1 MSSSWHTTIGKA
13 AALFFQWDILMV
25 VFVFVFL
32 KGGGGNGVVIL
43 VSHGQLDCHQHIAG
57 RTNLPPLNIYKHTLL
72 GTLVCGLAEGVT
84 FPYVIFNMHFLIFFY
99 IIINFYYQ

>member
-1 MSSSWHTTIGKA
+1 MAYDHRQSSSLVFPMGHSDGGFCFC
-13 AALFFQWDILMV
+13 FFER
-25 VFVFVFL
+25 
-32 KGGGGNGVVIL
+32 GGGNGVVIL

-84 FPYVIFNMHFLIFFY
+84 FPYVIFNMHFLIFF
-99 IIINFYYQ
+99 I